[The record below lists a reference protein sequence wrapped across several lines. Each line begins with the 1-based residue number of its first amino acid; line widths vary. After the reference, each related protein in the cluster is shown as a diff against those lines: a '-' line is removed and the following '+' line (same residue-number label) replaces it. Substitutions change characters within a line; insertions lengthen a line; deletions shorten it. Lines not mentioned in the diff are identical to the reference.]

1 MTLNRVL
8 NTSLGCVQNDGTPA
22 QLPTVPNMT
31 IKSWMIVADG
41 DNHAYLRILMEDG
54 TSHHT
59 QLNRR
64 ALMQLANQCLNRALE
79 MEST

>member
-1 MTLNRVL
+1 
-8 NTSLGCVQNDGTPA
+8 
-22 QLPTVPNMT
+22 
-31 IKSWMIVADG
+31 MIVADG